1 MVYQFEGIE
10 LAAVGNNSSA
20 SRKSAEALDQV
31 RTRLR
36 GYGADFVSVGAII
49 FARSLPGFL
58 SKERRHAPTPR
69 GRRAALIEAD
79 PIALNGRIEEAQAGG
94 RFASGWDGRFRYLRA
109 STPTSQQL
117 LNDAPGAL
125 FTLVARK
132 RSA

>member
-1 MVYQFEGIE
+1 MK
-10 LAAVGNNSSA
+10 LAAVGDHSSA

-58 SKERRHAPTPR
+58 SKEASCPTPR

-79 PIALNGRIEEAQAGG
+79 PIALNGRIEEAARRSIRQRLG
-94 RFASGWDGRFRYLRA
+94 RKIPILASVNTY
-109 STPTSQQL
+109 SVNSY
-117 LNDAPGAL
+117 
-125 FTLVARK
+125 
-132 RSA
+132 